1 MFYAKQN
8 QKKGGLAIF
17 ISHKIDFKINI
28 VTGDKEEHY
37 ITIKRLIKEEDIAI
51 TNIYASNIGAP

>member
-1 MFYAKQN
+1 MFHAKGS
-8 QKKGGLAIF
+8 QKKGGVAIF

-28 VTGDKEEHY
+28 TTGDKEEHY

-51 TNIYASNIGAP
+51 INTYAS